1 MALTK
6 TENNENRSKRTEKMK
21 ASERI
26 TNCFM
31 LNLTYGLCA
40 ILLLE
45 VVRKHYEMIKYD
57 FASILC
63 ISFGILFAAGVV
75 VFAVLGGFGKIKISR
90 MRNYIIFFVASS
102 LISFYLSYDV
112 RVLLGNILRDAGLED
127 GSAFNF
133 LINLDLA
140 KEAHFAVY
148 GVIAFLV
155 IAFIVYALRLAF
167 LEKKHK

>member
-1 MALTK
+1 MASTK
-6 TENNENRSKRTEKMK
+6 TENNGNRSKRTEKMK

-57 FASILC
+57 FTSILC
-63 ISFGILFAAGVV
+63 ITFGIIFAVGVVLFAA
-75 VFAVLGGFGKIKISR
+75 LGAFGKIKTSR
-90 MRNYIIFFVASS
+90 MRNYIIFLVVAS
-102 LISFYLSYDV
+102 LISFYLSYDI
-112 RVLLGNILRDAGLED
+112 RVMFGNVLRNAGLED

-140 KEAHFAVY
+140 KEAHFAIY

-155 IAFIVYALRLAF
+155 IAFIVYSLRLAL